1 MASNV
6 DSPDRWVFHPVNPRE
21 LFQRLC
27 NALDLHP
34 VNSGANERAWAEEV
48 TSLPLP
54 DVSSEA
60 FRDLYLLKEVL
71 RKSPDLDLG
80 IDTARVALDSFLV
93 DERANAETNKRLG
106 DCVPEDL
113 GLRAI
118 LNRAALKIAA
128 VLGEFRPDEFA
139 EGVRFGPGST
149 VTLERK
155 ESGVYNKLS
164 RTPSCTADALA
175 LAYRVINDSPV
186 WLDCLRLSNSCSSD
200 AVDASASM
208 PASSWSLALTVCQFD
223 RWTSVPKSA
232 KTDRGIGIPPDCNVM
247 LQLALGRMMRSRLFH
262 RGGIDLQDQ
271 SKNQRLALQASVD
284 GENATVDVRAAS
296 QSVTYALVHLLLATL
311 PASIMDPRWFTALD
325 MLRTTYSLLPDG
337 VLHENELF
345 SSMGNGYTFELETL
359 VFWAIS
365 CAVCEDLGL
374 PSRVSTYGDDIVLPS
389 VAYPRLVEVFKYCGF
404 GINTNKSFFNIEG
417 PFFRESCG
425 KHYLNGRD
433 VTPFYVDTALD
444 KVESILL
451 LANNLMRWSIRDGY
465 RDGRVH
471 SVWKWVVAHL
481 PRQLLDRAIPL
492 GESNDGLILDWDEV
506 SPAAAY
512 LENAAPNPE
521 LPALLTYGTSYD
533 PAIRSPSGLFGRTFV
548 GWTVHACEI
557 DARAPKLKWDHER
570 YPVFMY
576 MASVKKFSAPT
587 GAEASF
593 LKACTWLKDPL
604 EIPSNVVALK
614 TSLFLRR
621 RVAISWPA
629 MGPWVFNE
637 VSVST
642 PVTLRSDW
650 ATHQGLLSHRPWQH
664 VQLSRG
670 RTS

>member
-27 NALDLHP
+27 NALNLYP
-34 VNSGANERAWAEEV
+34 VKPGIDDRCWSEEV
-48 TSLPLP
+48 ASLPLP
-54 DVSSEA
+54 DVSSET
-60 FRDLYLLKEVL
+60 FRDSYLLKEVL

-80 IDTARVALDSFLV
+80 IDTAQVALDSFLA
-93 DERANAETNKRLG
+93 DERANAETNSRLG
-106 DCVPEDL
+106 SCVPEDL
-113 GLRAI
+113 GLRTI
-118 LNRAALKIAA
+118 LHRAALKIAA

-139 EGVRFGPGST
+139 DGVRFGPGST
-149 VTLERK
+149 VTLDRK

-164 RTPSCTADALA
+164 RTPSCTADALK
-175 LAYRVINDSPV
+175 LAYRVIGDSPI
-186 WLDCLRLSNSCSSD
+186 WLDSLRLASD
-200 AVDASASM
+200 ADVAE
-208 PASSWSLALTVCQFD
+208 PWSLALTVCQFD
-223 RWTSVPKSA
+223 RWTSVAKNA

-296 QSVTYALVHLLLATL
+296 QSVTYALVYLLLATL

-325 MLRTTYSLLPDG
+325 MLRTTYSLLPNG

-389 VAYPRLVEVFKYCGF
+389 AAYPRLVEVFKYCGF
-404 GINTNKSFFNIEG
+404 GINVDKSFANTEG

-444 KVESILL
+444 TFESILL
-451 LANNLMRWSIRDGY
+451 LANNLTRWSVHGGC
-465 RDGRVH
+465 RDGRLH
-471 SVWKWVVAHL
+471 PVWKWVVAHL
-481 PRQLLDRAIPL
+481 PRQALDRAIPF

-506 SPAAAY
+506 SPAAAF
-512 LENAAPNPE
+512 LEDAAPNPE
-521 LPALLTYGTSYD
+521 LPALLAYGTSYD
-533 PAIRSPSGLFGRTFV
+533 PGLRSQGGLYGRTFV

-576 MASVKKFSAPT
+576 MRSVRKFSAPKK
-587 GAEASF
+587 ADDPF
-593 LKACTWLKDPL
+593 LDQCAWLKDPM
-604 EIPSNVVALK
+604 EIPSNAVGLK

-621 RVAISWPA
+621 RVVITWPVI
-629 MGPWVFNE
+629 GPWVFHD
-637 VSVST
+637 VVIST

-650 ATHQGLLSHRPWQH
+650 AAHQGLLSHRPWKH
-664 VQLSRG
+664 VLLSRG
-670 RTS
+670 KAS